1 MLFGNSDIVTDG
13 TLTALDILPDDWFRK
28 HAYAI
33 TRYSWN
39 LGDNG
44 VRSLTLSQ
52 TDSYDLFILIPR
64 ELGLT
69 LDVCNRLDYYLGQL
83 GAENRFCWEL
93 SQSFGVRWI
102 NPSLVVHTWHLHE
115 SGVRNTATWNNR
127 VNTEGRS
134 VHDLTPVA
142 SVWG

>member
-1 MLFGNSDIVTDG
+1 MP
-13 TLTALDILPDDWFRK
+13 ARKILVIDNYDSFVF
-28 HAYAI
+28 
-33 TRYSWN
+33 N
-39 LGDNG
+39 L
-44 VRSLTLSQ
+44 VQ
-52 TDSYDLFILIPR
+52 
-64 ELGLT
+64 
-69 LDVCNRLDYYLGQL
+69 YLGQL
-83 GAENRFCWEL
+83 GAENRFCWDL